1 MDKNMKIK
9 MDETNKAILRQLI
22 DGRKPF
28 SAIADELTITEN
40 TVRSRVNKLIDEE
53 ILQISGLIRAE
64 MIPGLQVVFMGVK
77 LSTLDLERKA
87 REFAT
92 LRGVISCVV
101 VTGRYDLIVQ
111 LVLSEE
117 EDLSLLDFFKEELAK
132 MSEVLEVETFVV
144 YQSENYRIPYVL

>member
-1 MDKNMKIK
+1 MDKLMKIK

-28 SAIADELTITEN
+28 SAIADELNITEN

-53 ILQISGLIRAE
+53 VLQISGLIRSE

-87 REFAT
+87 
-92 LRGVISCVV
+92 
-101 VTGRYDLIVQ
+101 
-111 LVLSEE
+111 
-117 EDLSLLDFFKEELAK
+117 K
-132 MSEVLEVETFVV
+132 
-144 YQSENYRIPYVL
+144 